1 MGSEAMSPH
10 VMKKLAK
17 PMLFAAAI
25 IWGTSFFV
33 MKNALD
39 VIPVFYLLA
48 IRFTAGAVL
57 LAAVCWKKWAGF
69 TRDYLWRGAVIGA
82 FLFLAYSVQTFG
94 LDRTTP
100 SKNAFLTAVYCVIV
114 PFLYWAAARRRPDR
128 YNILAALLCVTG
140 VGLVSLDGDLSVN
153 AGDVLTLICAFF
165 YAAHIVAVA
174 KVSPEKDI
182 YLLTVFQFAFAALY
196 AWAGGALFEN
206 FPAQAFLAPAV
217 CLPMAYL
224 CVMATTVALLF
235 QNVGQVWSDP
245 ASASVILS
253 LESVFGVISSVL
265 FYGDL
270 VTLPMAVGFAC
281 IFVAVVCEEPVT
293 REQAAV
299 MLTAVYQYRNE
310 DNRKAFLLWVA
321 LYGRDNDL
329 NDDSNLTEQQAS
341 NMLAGIYHKLDTV
354 ISSVGAKEFADDGE
368 ISDWAKNSVYFMEK
382 NGIITGVGG
391 DRFDPQAD
399 IQAQAALVMSVQM
412 LQKLG

>member
-140 VGLVSLDGDLSVN
+140 VGLFSLSGYLSDN
-153 AGDVLTLICAFF
+153 AGEVITQIFAFC

-206 FPAQAFLAPAV
+206 FPAQAFLDPAV

-281 IFVAVVCEEPVT
+281 IFVAVVCSET
-293 REQAAV
+293 KFSF
-299 MLTAVYQYRNE
+299 LTA
-310 DNRKAFLLWVA
+310 
-321 LYGRDNDL
+321 GR
-329 NDDSNLTEQQAS
+329 Q
-341 NMLAGIYHKLDTV
+341 
-354 ISSVGAKEFADDGE
+354 KE
-368 ISDWAKNSVYFMEK
+368 
-382 NGIITGVGG
+382 
-391 DRFDPQAD
+391 RR
-399 IQAQAALVMSVQM
+399 
-412 LQKLG
+412 